1 MYISLYKGVFMDI
14 KKVGIGVVTGVLN
27 GLFGSGGGTVA
38 VPAMEKFLGIEDK
51 KAHATA
57 IAVILPLS
65 VVSLF
70 IYGRSVSVDF
80 KTVAAVSIGGV
91 FGGYVGAV
99 FLNKISG
106 KWLHIIFGGF
116 MIAAAMR
123 MIL

>member
-1 MYISLYKGVFMDI
+1 MDI
-14 KKVGIGVVTGVLN
+14 RKIAIGVVTGVLN

-57 IAVILPLS
+57 IALILPLS
-65 VVSLF
+65 VVSLLV
-70 IYGRSVSVDF
+70 YGRSVSVDF
-80 KTVAAVSIGGV
+80 KTIVSVSLGGIA
-91 FGGYVGAV
+91 GGYLGAV

-106 KWLHIIFGGF
+106 RWLHIIFGGF
-116 MIAAAMR
+116 MITAALR